1 MFIKKDLYF
10 EIICSVLPQCFASF
24 KISWKLQWCII
35 HFIGLPVKQP
45 VFAKKFV
52 KVEVED
58 RFAYLSDE
66 DNSDDNKDDEDWS
79 PSKEL
84 EKPKQQTYNGILFI
98 LSFNAVTPL
107 GFCIDSKAN
116 NIS

>member
-1 MFIKKDLYF
+1 MYQLSKWF
-10 EIICSVLPQCFASF
+10 SVA
-24 KISWKLQWCII
+24 
-35 HFIGLPVKQP
+35 GLPVKNP
-45 VFAKKFV
+45 ALNKK
-52 KVEVED
+52 KVEKIEVED